1 MGSGCDPDRHR
12 ERTRV
17 AADSF
22 RFDRDAGLRV
32 DAPIREGETKRTQL
46 GAFDPGEGVTR
57 SRCRS
62 FCFLE
67 RTGVRWTAFLVTYQR
82 AEDGFWRGYFAYRSA
97 AERAEETRTA
107 DLFVEETEQE
117 VDTRARGLGRPL
129 VLALLDSALDTVER
143 RRGPSPDMKRWF
155 RDMLGRRSAERAMKP
170 SPWRSVDTEPTPSL
184 NELRSLYESYRLDQ
198 VAHLIALLDPDD
210 FREFVEIRLEGRRID
225 FHSRD
230 RFQLAMS
237 VVQDMERRLPLPPFE
252 VWVEDYLANPGEY
265 RRYSRELHG
274 EGELP

>member
-1 MGSGCDPDRHR
+1 M
-12 ERTRV
+12 
-17 AADSF
+17 DS
-22 RFDRDAGLRV
+22 
-32 DAPIREGETKRTQL
+32 PIREGETKRTLQ

-67 RTGVRWTAFLVTYQR
+67 RHGVRWTAFLVTYQR
-82 AEDGFWRGYFAYRSA
+82 AEDGYWRGYFAYRSA
-97 AERAEETRTA
+97 AAEKAEEARTA
-107 DLFVEETEQE
+107 DLFVEETEQD
-117 VDTRARGLGRPL
+117 VDGRARGLGRPL
-129 VLALLDSALDTVER
+129 VIALLDSALDTIER

-155 RDMLGRRSAERAMKP
+155 RDMLGRRSAERAVRPP
-170 SPWRSVDTEPTPSL
+170 SWRSNDGETTPTL

-237 VVQDMERRLPLPPFE
+237 VVQDIERRLPLPPFE
-252 VWVEDYLANPGEY
+252 IWVEDYLANPAEY
-265 RRYSRELHG
+265 RKYSHELHR
-274 EGELP
+274 EGDLP